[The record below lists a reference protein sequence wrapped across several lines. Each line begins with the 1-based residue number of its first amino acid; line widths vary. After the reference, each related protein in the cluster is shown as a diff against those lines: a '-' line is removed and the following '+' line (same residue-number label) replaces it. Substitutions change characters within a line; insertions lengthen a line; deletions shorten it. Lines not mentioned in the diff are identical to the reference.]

1 MAFRTFLVVAVLGF
15 SVPTF
20 AAEFVEIFEI
30 SLNGNCTP
38 AQLADVSD
46 EVDEVLAQFS
56 YSSEV
61 LAVQHGMPQTSVL
74 WIGRSPSSEA
84 WGKAHDFWRT
94 DSRAAAVA
102 EKIAACGQT
111 VSSST
116 HVPAG

>member
-1 MAFRTFLVVAVLGF
+1 MALRTFVVVAVLGF
-15 SVPTF
+15 GAQINAT
-20 AAEFVEIFEI
+20 EFVEIFET
-30 SLNGNCTP
+30 SLNGSCTP
-38 AQLADVSD
+38 AQVAGLSD
-46 EVDEVLAQFS
+46 EVDELLNQFG

-94 DSRAAAVA
+94 DPRAASVA
-102 EKIAACGQT
+102 EKIAACGET